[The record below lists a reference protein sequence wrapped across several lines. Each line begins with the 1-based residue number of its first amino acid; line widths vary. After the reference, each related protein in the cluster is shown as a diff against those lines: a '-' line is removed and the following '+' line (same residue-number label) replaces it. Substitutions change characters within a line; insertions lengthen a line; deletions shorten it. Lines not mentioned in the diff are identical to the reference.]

1 MKRLMVS
8 IVFFSFLLSACTLD
22 ENAADLYKKEL
33 PLEAKVFLPEEFS
46 GGKETIEVILTQYRK
61 KVDEPDFVHFEI
73 WKQDGSVHYPMEEAE
88 SLGNGTYSVTKDF
101 ESDGLYYVK
110 VHAGSSGSIISPQM
124 QFIVGEL
131 SKEELDFLQKG
142 LKTESPVKEPHH

>member
-1 MKRLMVS
+1 MIC
-8 IVFFSFLLSACTLD
+8 IVFLSLLLSACTLD
-22 ENAADLYKKEL
+22 ENAADLYKKEQ
-33 PLEAKVFLPEEFS
+33 PLEAKLFLPEKFS
-46 GGKETIEVILTQYRK
+46 GGKETIEVILTQDEK

-110 VHAGSSGSIISPQM
+110 VNAGSRGSIISPQM

-131 SKEELDFLQKG
+131 SKEELEFLQKG
-142 LKTESPVKEPHH
+142 LKTEEQAEEPHH